1 VRRYRLWYCSS
12 AGEGSNTSVEGG
24 GAGEDTSDLCSI
36 MGVVEGGEGGG
47 CSSFIL
53 FSGWLIERDLT
64 ATLDGTRNLFLE
76 RGIKSKAVHVLFKVI
91 LAVWLRISAL
101 KFGNK
106 YDNETTERNKSSSV
120 S

>member
-1 VRRYRLWYCSS
+1 MRRYRLWYCSS

-76 RGIKSKAVHVLFKVI
+76 RGIKRAKPFTCFS
-91 LAVWLRISAL
+91 
-101 KFGNK
+101 
-106 YDNETTERNKSSSV
+106 KSSSPCG
-120 S
+120 SGSAH